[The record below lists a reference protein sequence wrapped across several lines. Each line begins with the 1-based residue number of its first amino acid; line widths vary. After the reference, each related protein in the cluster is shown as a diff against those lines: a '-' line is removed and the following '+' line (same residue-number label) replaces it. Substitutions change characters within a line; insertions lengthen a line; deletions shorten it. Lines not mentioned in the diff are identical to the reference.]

1 MIQGHEHAYARTCML
16 YKGECVDG
24 GGSDGGV
31 SGGNGGLSASS
42 EQPAGQKGG
51 RPLTEATVG
60 TPKPH
65 RRLGAE
71 LLQEQQQQ
79 QQQQQ
84 LKQSSEL
91 RPPRRAP
98 VYILAGNAGA
108 GFTHGFPK
116 SLPDWVVVA
125 FEVRCAG
132 WGFLQGARP
141 PGIAIGNAGWGRP
154 RPPGIAGNQ
163 GCMHTTMSSED
174 EWSLTPSTGAQWLP
188 PL

>member
-24 GGSDGGV
+24 GGSDGGG

-132 WGFLQGARP
+132 WGFLQGRKASRDSYRERRVGATKASRDSWE
-141 PGIAIGNAGWGRP
+141 PGLHAYN
-154 RPPGIAGNQ
+154 
-163 GCMHTTMSSED
+163 D
-174 EWSLTPSTGAQWLP
+174 ELRR
-188 PL
+188 